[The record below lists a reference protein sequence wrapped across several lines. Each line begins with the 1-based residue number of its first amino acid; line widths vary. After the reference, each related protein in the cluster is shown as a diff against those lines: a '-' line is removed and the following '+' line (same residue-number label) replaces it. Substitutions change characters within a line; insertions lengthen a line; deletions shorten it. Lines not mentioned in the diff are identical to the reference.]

1 MIEGGG
7 GDLDKLS
14 PREIREFHVFPG
26 AQVIL
31 TEAGVGL
38 PEPQPRTSDVNVSNH
53 NKYFG
58 SLKIE
63 KWEFIKFNSHC

>member
-7 GDLDKLS
+7 DPDKPP

-38 PEPQPRTSDVNVSNH
+38 PEPQPRTSDVSISKD
-53 NKYFG
+53 NKQFDNF
-58 SLKIE
+58 KI
-63 KWEFIKFNSHC
+63 

>member
-7 GDLDKLS
+7 DPDKPP

-38 PEPQPRTSDVNVSNH
+38 PEPQPPPMSAFPTVTS
-53 NKYFG
+53 
-58 SLKIE
+58 SLKI
-63 KWEFIKFNSHC
+63 

>member
-1 MIEGGG
+1 MIEGG

-26 AQVIL
+26 AQVIP

-38 PEPQPRTSDVNVSNH
+38 AEPQPQTSDVGISNG
-53 NKYFG
+53 NKQFEN
-58 SLKIE
+58 LKI
-63 KWEFIKFNSHC
+63 